1 MAMMRSTRDLLM
13 EGFEGLVRDGSFKW
27 PVPRRGV
34 DDDEDPY
41 RSPSACKST
50 SVAGLSPMVS
60 AVVSRC
66 SRVLDISI
74 EDLQYDF
81 DMQASDSIKHP
92 RNYARNFLEYCCFRA
107 LAQVSPVAG
116 YLADK
121 SLRRLTFDMMLAW
134 EVSSSSSQLTVK
146 VEVDTT
152 VSLEAFSRIAPAIP
166 TIADVVTSSNLFDV
180 LSSTSG
186 GRLPFPVYD
195 KYLAGLDRNC
205 MKQLYCRV
213 NIVLVDCQMDWQFSL
228 SLKRFFLH
236 VRAFKK
242 MKTQSESSLLSGF
255 RSQRGERVLE
265 VDGTLTTQPVL
276 EHVGISTW
284 PGRLTLTDHAL
295 YFEAVKVVTF
305 DKPKSYELAEDAKQI
320 VKPELTG
327 PWGSRLF
334 DKAVMYKSTTLTEPV
349 IIEFPE
355 LAGHSR
361 RDYWLAIISEVL
373 YVHRFVRKFD
383 ISGVDKEEIILKA
396 SLGILRLQAI
406 EELAFPASNRY
417 ESLLLFNLC
426 DKLPGGDVIL
436 ETLAS
441 TISSR
446 SSAQANQP
454 GTSIGMRSMSAF
466 AVLSNLGM
474 VSPGNNSERLFVG
487 EIVVGEMSSLQKAV
501 TESMNNYKK
510 VELAQATVDGVKV
523 DGLDTN
529 LVVMKEL
536 LSPVSELWR
545 LLVSLALWDEPLKS
559 FVFCLVSSSIIIRG
573 WVVYF
578 LVMVILLSAM
588 VMLLTRLTSQGKPM
602 TEVKVTSPPS
612 MNTMEQLL
620 AVQNAISK
628 VEELVQ
634 DANIVLLK
642 IRALLLAFP
651 SQATD
656 KAILALLL
664 MALVL
669 ALLPTRLLILAMF
682 LEVFTNHSPI
692 RRASTERCTRRL
704 REWWFSIPAA
714 PVVVEKDNKE
724 DKKTK

>member
-34 DDDEDPY
+34 DDDDDPY

-66 SRVLDISI
+66 SRVLDVSI

-107 LAQVSPVAG
+107 LAQVSQVAG

-134 EVSSSSSQLTVK
+134 EVPSSSSQLTVK
-146 VEVDTT
+146 VEVEST

-195 KYLAGLDRNC
+195 KYLAGLD
-205 MKQLYCRV
+205 
-213 NIVLVDCQMDWQFSL
+213 
-228 SLKRFFLH
+228 
-236 VRAFKK
+236 RAFKK

-334 DKAVMYKSTTLTEPV
+334 DKAVMYKSTTL
-349 IIEFPE
+349 
-355 LAGHSR
+355 
-361 RDYWLAIISEVL
+361 
-373 YVHRFVRKFD
+373 FVRKFD

-446 SSAQANQP
+446 SSAHANQP
-454 GTSIGMRSMSAF
+454 GMSIGMRSMSAF

-536 LSPVSELWR
+536 LSPVSDVWR
-545 LLVSLALWDEPLKS
+545 FLVSLALWDEPLKS
-559 FVFCLVSSSIIIRG
+559 FVFCLLSSSIIIRG

-578 LVMVILLSAM
+578 LVMVILLSAT

-682 LEVFTNHSPI
+682 LEVFTNHSPL

>member
-34 DDDEDPY
+34 DDDDDPY

-66 SRVLDISI
+66 SRVLDVSI

-107 LAQVSPVAG
+107 LAQVSQVAG

-134 EVSSSSSQLTVK
+134 EVPSSSSQLTVK
-146 VEVDTT
+146 VDVDST

-180 LSSTSG
+180 LSSTTG

-195 KYLAGLDRNC
+195 KYLAGLD
-205 MKQLYCRV
+205 
-213 NIVLVDCQMDWQFSL
+213 
-228 SLKRFFLH
+228 
-236 VRAFKK
+236 RAFKK

-334 DKAVMYKSTTLTEPV
+334 DKAVMYKSTALTEPV

-373 YVHRFVRKFD
+373 YVHRFVRKFN

-446 SSAQANQP
+446 SSAHANQP
-454 GTSIGMRSMSAF
+454 GMSIGMRSMSAF

-536 LSPVSELWR
+536 LSPVSDLWR
-545 LLVSLALWDEPLKS
+545 FLVSLALWDEPFKS
-559 FVFCLVSSSIIIRG
+559 FIFCLLSS

-578 LVMVILLSAM
+578 LVMVILLSAT

-664 MALVL
+664 MAIVL

-682 LEVFTNHSPI
+682 LEVFTNHSPL

>member
-1 MAMMRSTRDLLM
+1 
-13 EGFEGLVRDGSFKW
+13 
-27 PVPRRGV
+27 
-34 DDDEDPY
+34 
-41 RSPSACKST
+41 
-50 SVAGLSPMVS
+50 
-60 AVVSRC
+60 
-66 SRVLDISI
+66 
-74 EDLQYDF
+74 
-81 DMQASDSIKHP
+81 
-92 RNYARNFLEYCCFRA
+92 
-107 LAQVSPVAG
+107 
-116 YLADK
+116 
-121 SLRRLTFDMMLAW
+121 
-134 EVSSSSSQLTVK
+134 
-146 VEVDTT
+146 
-152 VSLEAFSRIAPAIP
+152 
-166 TIADVVTSSNLFDV
+166 
-180 LSSTSG
+180 
-186 GRLPFPVYD
+186 
-195 KYLAGLDRNC
+195 
-205 MKQLYCRV
+205 
-213 NIVLVDCQMDWQFSL
+213 
-228 SLKRFFLH
+228 
-236 VRAFKK
+236 

-446 SSAQANQP
+446 SSAHANQP
-454 GTSIGMRSMSAF
+454 GMSIGMRSMSAF

-529 LVVMKEL
+529 LVVMK
-536 LSPVSELWR
+536 V
-545 LLVSLALWDEPLKS
+545 
-559 FVFCLVSSSIIIRG
+559 
-573 WVVYF
+573 
-578 LVMVILLSAM
+578 
-588 VMLLTRLTSQGKPM
+588 
-602 TEVKVTSPPS
+602 
-612 MNTMEQLL
+612 N
-620 AVQNAISK
+620 
-628 VEELVQ
+628 
-634 DANIVLLK
+634 
-642 IRALLLAFP
+642 
-651 SQATD
+651 
-656 KAILALLL
+656 
-664 MALVL
+664 
-669 ALLPTRLLILAMF
+669 
-682 LEVFTNHSPI
+682 
-692 RRASTERCTRRL
+692 
-704 REWWFSIPAA
+704 
-714 PVVVEKDNKE
+714 
-724 DKKTK
+724 

>member
-1 MAMMRSTRDLLM
+1 MMRTRDLLM
-13 EGFEGLVRDGSFKW
+13 EGFEGFVRDGSFKW
-27 PVPRRGV
+27 PVPRRV
-34 DDDEDPY
+34 PDDDDDPD
-41 RSPSACKST
+41 RSPSAGKSA
-50 SVAGLSPMVS
+50 SVAGLSPMAS
-60 AVVSRC
+60 AVVTRC
-66 SRVLDISI
+66 SRVLDVSMH
-74 EDLQYDF
+74 DLQYDF
-81 DMQASDSIKHP
+81 DVQASDSIKQAK
-92 RNYARNFLEYCCFRA
+92 NFARNFLEYCCFRA
-107 LAQVSPVAG
+107 LGQVSQVAG

-134 EVSSSSSQLTVK
+134 EVPSSSSQLTVK
-146 VEVDTT
+146 VEVDST

-166 TIADVVTSSNLFDV
+166 TVADVVTSSNLFDA
-180 LSSTSG
+180 LSSSTG
-186 GRLPFPVYD
+186 GRLSFPVYD
-195 KYLAGLDRNC
+195 KYLTGLDRA
-205 MKQLYCRV
+205 
-213 NIVLVDCQMDWQFSL
+213 I
-228 SLKRFFLH
+228 
-236 VRAFKK
+236 KK
-242 MKTQSESSLLSGF
+242 MKTQSESSLLSGL
-255 RSQRGERVLE
+255 RSQRGERVLD

-284 PGRLTLTDHAL
+284 PGRLTLTDHAV
-295 YFEAVKVVTF
+295 YFEALKVVTY
-305 DKPKSYELAEDAKQI
+305 DKPKAYDLAEDLKQV

-373 YVHRFVRKFD
+373 YVHRFVRKFN
-383 ISGVDKEEIILKA
+383 INGIDKEEIILKA

-406 EELAFPASNRY
+406 EELAFPVSSRY
-417 ESLLLFNLC
+417 ESLLMFNLC

-454 GTSIGMRSMSAF
+454 GMSLGMRSMSAF
-466 AVLSNLGM
+466 AVLSNLGV
-474 VSPGNNSERLFVG
+474 VSPGNNERLLVG
-487 EIVVGEMSSLQKAV
+487 EVVVGEMSSLQKAV

-536 LSPVSELWR
+536 LSPVSDLWR
-545 LLVSLALWDEPLKS
+545 VLVSLALWDEPLKS
-559 FVFCLVSSSIIIRG
+559 LGFCLLSSYIIIRG
-573 WVVYF
+573 WLVYF
-578 LVMVILLSAM
+578 LVMVLLFSAIF
-588 VMLLTRLTSQGKPM
+588 MLLTRLTSQGKPM
-602 TEVKVTSPPS
+602 IEVKVTSPPP

-628 VEELVQ
+628 VEQLVQ

-656 KAILALLL
+656 RAILALLA
-664 MALVL
+664 MALSL
-669 ALLPTRLLILAMF
+669 AFLPTRLLILAMF
-682 LEVFTNHSPI
+682 LEVFTNNSPV

-724 DKKTK
+724 DKKTR

>member
-1 MAMMRSTRDLLM
+1 
-13 EGFEGLVRDGSFKW
+13 
-27 PVPRRGV
+27 
-34 DDDEDPY
+34 
-41 RSPSACKST
+41 
-50 SVAGLSPMVS
+50 
-60 AVVSRC
+60 
-66 SRVLDISI
+66 
-74 EDLQYDF
+74 
-81 DMQASDSIKHP
+81 
-92 RNYARNFLEYCCFRA
+92 
-107 LAQVSPVAG
+107 
-116 YLADK
+116 
-121 SLRRLTFDMMLAW
+121 
-134 EVSSSSSQLTVK
+134 
-146 VEVDTT
+146 
-152 VSLEAFSRIAPAIP
+152 
-166 TIADVVTSSNLFDV
+166 
-180 LSSTSG
+180 
-186 GRLPFPVYD
+186 
-195 KYLAGLDRNC
+195 
-205 MKQLYCRV
+205 
-213 NIVLVDCQMDWQFSL
+213 
-228 SLKRFFLH
+228 
-236 VRAFKK
+236 
-242 MKTQSESSLLSGF
+242 
-255 RSQRGERVLE
+255 
-265 VDGTLTTQPVL
+265 
-276 EHVGISTW
+276 
-284 PGRLTLTDHAL
+284 
-295 YFEAVKVVTF
+295 
-305 DKPKSYELAEDAKQI
+305 
-320 VKPELTG
+320 
-327 PWGSRLF
+327 
-334 DKAVMYKSTTLTEPV
+334 MYKSTTLTEPV

-446 SSAQANQP
+446 SSAHANQP
-454 GTSIGMRSMSAF
+454 GMSIGMRSMSAF

-536 LSPVSELWR
+536 LSPVSDLWR
-545 LLVSLALWDEPLKS
+545 FLVSLALWDEPFKS
-559 FVFCLVSSSIIIRG
+559 FIFCLLSSSIIIRG

-578 LVMVILLSAM
+578 LVMVILLSAT

-664 MALVL
+664 MAIVL

-682 LEVFTNHSPI
+682 LEVFTNHSPL

>member
-1 MAMMRSTRDLLM
+1 MAMMRTRDLLM
-13 EGFEGLVRDGSFKW
+13 EGFEGFVRDGSFKW
-27 PVPRRGV
+27 PVPRRV
-34 DDDEDPY
+34 PDDDDDPD
-41 RSPSACKST
+41 RSPSAGKSA
-50 SVAGLSPMVS
+50 SVAGLSPMAS
-60 AVVSRC
+60 AVVTRC
-66 SRVLDISI
+66 SRVLDVSMH
-74 EDLQYDF
+74 DLQYDF
-81 DMQASDSIKHP
+81 DVQASDSIKQAK
-92 RNYARNFLEYCCFRA
+92 NFARNFLEYCCFRA
-107 LAQVSPVAG
+107 LGQVSQVAG

-134 EVSSSSSQLTVK
+134 EVPSSSSQLTVK
-146 VEVDTT
+146 VEVDST

-166 TIADVVTSSNLFDV
+166 TVADVVTSSNLFDA
-180 LSSTSG
+180 LSSSTG
-186 GRLPFPVYD
+186 GRLSFPVYD
-195 KYLAGLDRNC
+195 KYLTGLDRA
-205 MKQLYCRV
+205 
-213 NIVLVDCQMDWQFSL
+213 I
-228 SLKRFFLH
+228 
-236 VRAFKK
+236 KK
-242 MKTQSESSLLSGF
+242 MKTQSESSLLSGL
-255 RSQRGERVLE
+255 RSQRGERVLD

-284 PGRLTLTDHAL
+284 PGRLTLTDHAV
-295 YFEAVKVVTF
+295 YFEALKVVTY
-305 DKPKSYELAEDAKQI
+305 DKPKAYDLAEDLKQV

-373 YVHRFVRKFD
+373 YVHRFVRKFN
-383 ISGVDKEEIILKA
+383 INGIDKEEIILKA

-406 EELAFPASNRY
+406 EELAFPVSSRY
-417 ESLLLFNLC
+417 ESLLMFNLC

-454 GTSIGMRSMSAF
+454 GMSLGMRSMSAF
-466 AVLSNLGM
+466 AVLSNLGV
-474 VSPGNNSERLFVG
+474 VSPGNNERLLVG
-487 EIVVGEMSSLQKAV
+487 EVVVGEMSSLQKAV

-536 LSPVSELWR
+536 LSPVSDLWR
-545 LLVSLALWDEPLKS
+545 VLVSLALWDEPLKS
-559 FVFCLVSSSIIIRG
+559 LGFCLLSSYIIIRG
-573 WVVYF
+573 WLVYF
-578 LVMVILLSAM
+578 LVMVLLFSAIF
-588 VMLLTRLTSQGKPM
+588 MLLTRLTSQGKPM
-602 TEVKVTSPPS
+602 IEVKVTSPPP

-628 VEELVQ
+628 VEQLVQ

-656 KAILALLL
+656 RAILALLA
-664 MALVL
+664 MALSL
-669 ALLPTRLLILAMF
+669 AFLPTRLLILAMF
-682 LEVFTNHSPI
+682 LEVFTNNSPV

-724 DKKTK
+724 DKKTR

>member
-1 MAMMRSTRDLLM
+1 M
-13 EGFEGLVRDGSFKW
+13 RDGSFKW
-27 PVPRRGV
+27 PVPRRV
-34 DDDEDPY
+34 PDDDDDPD
-41 RSPSACKST
+41 RSPSAGKSA
-50 SVAGLSPMVS
+50 SVAGLSPMAS
-60 AVVSRC
+60 AVVTRC
-66 SRVLDISI
+66 SRVLDVSMH
-74 EDLQYDF
+74 DLQYDF
-81 DMQASDSIKHP
+81 DVQASDSIKQAK
-92 RNYARNFLEYCCFRA
+92 NFARNFLEYCCFRA
-107 LAQVSPVAG
+107 LGQVSQVAG

-134 EVSSSSSQLTVK
+134 EVPSSSSQLTVK
-146 VEVDTT
+146 VEVDST

-166 TIADVVTSSNLFDV
+166 TVADVVTSSNLFDA
-180 LSSTSG
+180 LSSSTG
-186 GRLPFPVYD
+186 GRLSFPVYD
-195 KYLAGLDRNC
+195 KYLTGLDRA
-205 MKQLYCRV
+205 
-213 NIVLVDCQMDWQFSL
+213 I
-228 SLKRFFLH
+228 
-236 VRAFKK
+236 KK
-242 MKTQSESSLLSGF
+242 MKTQSESSLLSGL
-255 RSQRGERVLE
+255 RSQRGERVLD

-284 PGRLTLTDHAL
+284 PGRLTLTDHAV
-295 YFEAVKVVTF
+295 YFEALKVVTY
-305 DKPKSYELAEDAKQI
+305 DKPKAYDLAEDLKQV

-373 YVHRFVRKFD
+373 YVHRFVRKFN
-383 ISGVDKEEIILKA
+383 INGIDKEEIILKA

-406 EELAFPASNRY
+406 EELAFPVSSRY
-417 ESLLLFNLC
+417 ESLLMFNLC

-454 GTSIGMRSMSAF
+454 GMSLGMRSMSAF
-466 AVLSNLGM
+466 AVLSNLGV
-474 VSPGNNSERLFVG
+474 VSPGNNERLLVG
-487 EIVVGEMSSLQKAV
+487 EVVVGEMSSLQKAV

-536 LSPVSELWR
+536 LSPVSDLWR
-545 LLVSLALWDEPLKS
+545 VLVSLALWDEPLKS
-559 FVFCLVSSSIIIRG
+559 LGFCLLSSYIIIRG
-573 WVVYF
+573 WLVYF
-578 LVMVILLSAM
+578 LVMVLLFSAIF
-588 VMLLTRLTSQGKPM
+588 MLLTRLTSQGKPM
-602 TEVKVTSPPS
+602 IEVKVTSPPP

-628 VEELVQ
+628 VEQLVQ

-656 KAILALLL
+656 RAILALLA
-664 MALVL
+664 MALSL
-669 ALLPTRLLILAMF
+669 AFLPTRLLILAMF
-682 LEVFTNHSPI
+682 LEVFTNNSPV

-724 DKKTK
+724 DKKTR